1 MVAEVVGT
9 VDAGVAGMVVDG
21 VGVAVAVVEEVV
33 GEEVVVEAVGA
44 EAVVAVGGEVV
55 EEVAEEGEGIERS
68 FEVHVQYL
76 LAVACV
82 PGSTKVPHPHLLS

>member
-1 MVAEVVGT
+1 
-9 VDAGVAGMVVDG
+9 
-21 VGVAVAVVEEVV
+21 VEEVV

-68 FEVHVQYL
+68 FEVQYL
-76 LAVACV
+76 LPVACV
-82 PGSTKVPHPHLLS
+82 PGSTKVPHLLP